1 MRVDEGRLDVG
12 VAEELLGQDT
22 LWSASPALFAYW
34 GRARLR
40 EASGDLAGALVDL
53 RVGEIQTRRWVGG
66 DAASTTRQTAAQEEL
81 AASGGRP
88 PRRCRLPSH
97 PRNSGRDRRGT
108 GVRPAAQ
115 SEDATRRG
123 MPVKA
128 VGVP

>member
-1 MRVDEGRLDVG
+1 MVG
-12 VAEELLGQDT
+12 VACAVRVLGT
-22 LWSASPALFAYW
+22 
-34 GRARLR
+34 RATARGQR
-40 EASGDLAGALVDL
+40 RSAGALVDL